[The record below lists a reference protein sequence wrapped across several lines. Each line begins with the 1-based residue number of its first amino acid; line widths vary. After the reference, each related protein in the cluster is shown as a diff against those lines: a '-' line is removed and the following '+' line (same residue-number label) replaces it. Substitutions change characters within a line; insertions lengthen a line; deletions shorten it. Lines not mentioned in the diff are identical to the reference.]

1 MQCLRDK
8 HTGTPNSLD
17 LLLRELAEELGLH
30 NQRLLGQ
37 LTLAKHLVDALSR
50 AWEESISFQQELARG
65 RPWRGRRLG
74 REGEGS
80 QCAVNAPTAHQPEDA
95 MHQCARHPHRA
106 KPCGSPRAGGA
117 DYHGQA
123 SAYRTHAVNDGS
135 LALGIVG
142 VLRPRL
148 LADKSPNLVQ
158 VHHRGEELLLGLV
171 EVAHTDLTEV
181 TRVILVP
188 HDPVVVLA
196 TSVTATA
203 RVLPVLACEE
213 MESPGVR
220 ESSRGNNGGGQR
232 VAGRRAKGG
241 RATAVLAV
249 SFEEARVSVPT
260 RP

>member
-1 MQCLRDK
+1 
-8 HTGTPNSLD
+8 
-17 LLLRELAEELGLH
+17 
-30 NQRLLGQ
+30 
-37 LTLAKHLVDALSR
+37 
-50 AWEESISFQQELARG
+50 
-65 RPWRGRRLG
+65 
-74 REGEGS
+74 
-80 QCAVNAPTAHQPEDA
+80 
-95 MHQCARHPHRA
+95 
-106 KPCGSPRAGGA
+106 
-117 DYHGQA
+117 
-123 SAYRTHAVNDGS
+123 
-135 LALGIVG
+135 
-142 VLRPRL
+142 
-148 LADKSPNLVQ
+148 
-158 VHHRGEELLLGLV
+158 LLGLV

-220 ESSRGNNGGGQR
+220 ESSRGNNGGGKK

-249 SFEEARVSVPT
+249 SFEGARVSVPI

>member
-50 AWEESISFQQELARG
+50 AWEESISARASTG
-65 RPWRGRRLG
+65 QAV
-74 REGEGS
+74 EGEEAGAGGGGQSMRS
-80 QCAVNAPTAHQPEDA
+80 QCAHSPPTRRCHAP
-95 MHQCARHPHRA
+95 CARHPHRA

-158 VHHRGEELLLGLV
+158 VHHRGEELLLGLM

-203 RVLPVLACEE
+203 RVLPVLACEARNE
-213 MESPGVR
+213 RSDEPTA
-220 ESSRGNNGGGQR
+220 RGK
-232 VAGRRAKGG
+232 A
-241 RATAVLAV
+241 
-249 SFEEARVSVPT
+249 
-260 RP
+260 

>member
-50 AWEESISFQQELARG
+50 AWEESISARASTG
-65 RPWRGRRLG
+65 QAV
-74 REGEGS
+74 EGEEAGAGRGGQSMRS
-80 QCAVNAPTAHQPEDA
+80 QCAVNAPIAQQPEDA

-117 DYHGQA
+117 NYHGQA

-171 EVAHTDLTEV
+171 EVAHTDLAEV
-181 TRVILVP
+181 
-188 HDPVVVLA
+188 
-196 TSVTATA
+196 A
-203 RVLPVLACEE
+203 RVAA
-213 MESPGVR
+213 R
-220 ESSRGNNGGGQR
+220 IAQ
-232 VAGRRAKGG
+232 RRA
-241 RATAVLAV
+241 
-249 SFEEARVSVPT
+249 SVW
-260 RP
+260 REG